1 VECKGRESNNGGG
14 YGGYTDGWM
23 NGGSCGHELV
33 ITGADLAVLAK
44 SLLGGCLVGEKNY
57 KVLV

>member
-1 VECKGRESNNGGG
+1 
-14 YGGYTDGWM
+14 M